1 MFKWDN
7 AKDQWNTL
15 WTRDDVGS
23 ISIVPMISGGSRMAL
38 INGFYAGRLGEG
50 FHIGM
55 DLDTGKTV
63 LEIATGSDPVFNGMY
78 APMKVDKQG
87 RLMYG
92 MAFGMVLMDTNRM
105 QKVEQVA
112 KSE

>member
-1 MFKWDN
+1 
-7 AKDQWNTL
+7 
-15 WTRDDVGS
+15 
-23 ISIVPMISGGSRMAL
+23 
-38 INGFYAGRLGEG
+38 
-50 FHIGM
+50 
-55 DLDTGKTV
+55 
-63 LEIATGSDPVFNGMY
+63 MY
-78 APMKVDKQG
+78 APMKVDTQG

>member
-1 MFKWDN
+1 
-7 AKDQWNTL
+7 
-15 WTRDDVGS
+15 
-23 ISIVPMISGGSRMAL
+23 
-38 INGFYAGRLGEG
+38 
-50 FHIGM
+50 M

-78 APMKVDKQG
+78 APMKVDTQG